1 MFPVCCVTHV
11 PGCSV
16 GSRDATRKGLSSW
29 TPYLSARCDRVLAA
43 ADFSAAVE
51 VGSRR
56 TSEAL
61 EAALALVSSFAALY
75 CVKALAAAVFSAAV
89 DMGSDSTLDA
99 FEATVLLV
107 CLAITGPVWV
117 ERAEERFIP

>member
-1 MFPVCCVTHV
+1 MVQNAGQRVASPDTTRN
-11 PGCSV
+11 PG
-16 GSRDATRKGLSSW
+16 A
-29 TPYLSARCDRVLAA
+29 YLSARCDRVLAA

-51 VGSRR
+51 LGSRR

-89 DMGSDSTLDA
+89 DLGSDSTLDA
-99 FEATVLLV
+99 FDATVLLV

-117 ERAEERFIP
+117 AR